1 MTATTALPGHFLS
14 RTGFLRADRRTNSRH
29 RTFKFGIVSCD
40 PNRRILSVI
49 KNISP
54 TGALIEVDNALDI
67 PDEFTLA
74 IESERS
80 TRVCRVAWKKAKEI
94 AVNFEDA
101 RHEVKPDSQERPQNG
116 RQERRQAPRRN
127 MNTAGWIRLD
137 GGFAT
142 RECRIVDLS
151 IAGVRIVIPFADKIP
166 ETFTMLFSKQG
177 QGHRVRKIWRRGNVI
192 GAKFI

>member
-1 MTATTALPGHFLS
+1 V
-14 RTGFLRADRRTNSRH
+14 RADRRTKARN
-29 RTFKFGIVSCD
+29 RTFKFGIVTCD
-40 PNRRILSVI
+40 PDRRILSVV

-74 IESERS
+74 IESEPS
-80 TRVCRVAWKKAKEI
+80 TRVCRVAWKKSKEI
-94 AVNFEDA
+94 AVRFEAA
-101 RHEVKPDSQERPQNG
+101 RREVKPDAQERLLNG
-116 RQERRQAPRRN
+116 RQDRRLAPRRN
-127 MNTAGWIRLD
+127 LNAAGWIRLD

-151 IAGVRIVIPFADKIP
+151 TAGVRIAIPFADKIP
-166 ETFTMLFSKQG
+166 DTFTLLFSKRA
-177 QGHRVRKIWRRGNVI
+177 QGHRVRTVWRRANVV